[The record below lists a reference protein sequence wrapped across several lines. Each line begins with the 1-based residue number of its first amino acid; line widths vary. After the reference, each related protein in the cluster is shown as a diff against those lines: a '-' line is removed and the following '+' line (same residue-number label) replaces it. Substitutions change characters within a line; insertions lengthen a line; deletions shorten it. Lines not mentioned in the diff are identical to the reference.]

1 MCAGTRRAYF
11 YSSLYETNV
20 SQYLKLVVINFLGN
34 AFKLSSN
41 VFYLMFAFSRM
52 ILIRFERKNVTQK
65 EKHTNVI
72 RIFIH
77 FLLILISFCI
87 LSTLK
92 LFQYKLNG
100 GEECSKEFSLW
111 ETRDSNSIVTQL
123 MWALNVNCS
132 IHLNCLI
139 HYSTTLC
146 FGEHFNWHFTFEK
159 FSSSFKWEKTRRLF
173 LNDSTTSSK

>member
-1 MCAGTRRAYF
+1 MYVRPARAYF

-87 LSTLK
+87 KIVSKDNQKIIINIGST
-92 LFQYKLNG
+92 
-100 GEECSKEFSLW
+100 
-111 ETRDSNSIVTQL
+111 
-123 MWALNVNCS
+123 
-132 IHLNCLI
+132 
-139 HYSTTLC
+139 YS
-146 FGEHFNWHFTFEK
+146 GAYPFTFSGDVRSLFVQK
-159 FSSSFKWEKTRRLF
+159 RLGRCKINTFF
-173 LNDSTTSSK
+173 LDFLLLIENVSIYERFYPNMIPQSAHFQ